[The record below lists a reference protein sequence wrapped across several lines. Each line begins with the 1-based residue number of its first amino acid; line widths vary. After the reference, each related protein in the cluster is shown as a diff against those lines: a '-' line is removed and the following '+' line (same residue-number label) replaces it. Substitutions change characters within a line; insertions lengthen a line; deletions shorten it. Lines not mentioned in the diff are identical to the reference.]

1 MTRPK
6 CPLLGKEMLQYFL
19 ACRCAVYWEVG
30 GEAGVGLP
38 VDLPINV
45 VQNWGGRG
53 QWARNNWVRAGARK

>member
-1 MTRPK
+1 M
-6 CPLLGKEMLQYFL
+6 
-19 ACRCAVYWEVG
+19 YWEVG